1 MKLDKKEFLRT
12 ETGISMR
19 SCIQLLDEALEKKSS
34 FYYGSAEYE
43 EHAGMAWYCMAQWE
57 VYKIILREL
66 FGREYCFS
74 RTDEYFGVCTEDERD
89 WLFKVERLSDKVC

>member
-34 FYYGSAEYE
+34 FYYGSAEY
-43 EHAGMAWYCMAQWE
+43 
-57 VYKIILREL
+57 
-66 FGREYCFS
+66 
-74 RTDEYFGVCTEDERD
+74 
-89 WLFKVERLSDKVC
+89 